1 MSIYASAVKKPV
13 TTSLIFIT
21 VIILGL
27 FSYQRLSIDLLPEI
41 EVNTI
46 LVMTAYPG
54 ASANDIETNV
64 TRPLENSLN
73 GINDLRHITSISRE
87 NISLITL
94 QFEHG
99 VNIDVATNDV
109 RDKINVTQS
118 FLPDDAGTPVLFKF
132 GADDIPILTLSV
144 TADKSTNALYKIL
157 DQQVVS
163 PLSRISGVG
172 MVSISGTPQR
182 EINVY
187 CDPYKL
193 EAYGMTIEQVSQVIT
208 SENRNTPGGSIDL
221 GSNTLSLRVQGEFI
235 DAAEI
240 LDLVIGQRNGKTI
253 FVRDVA
259 QVVDGVEERSQ
270 ESFTNG
276 LRGGMIVI
284 QKQSGANSVDIARQ
298 VHQVLPELQRNL
310 PSDVRLGIIADTTEN
325 ITNTMN
331 SLAQTIA
338 ITLVLVIVVVFIFL
352 GRWRATLIIAITI
365 PVSLIGAFIYLLASG
380 NTLNIISLS
389 ALSLAI
395 ALVVDDAIVI
405 LENMTTHLNRGS
417 QPKQAAIFATK
428 EVWLSVVASTLTM
441 LAVFLPL
448 TMISGIA
455 GVLFRQ
461 LGWIISIVM
470 IISTVASLS
479 LIPMM
484 GSRLLKA
491 ETKRGRLLNIFFTP
505 IEKALD
511 ALDRGY
517 GRLLQW
523 AVRHRGVVVVLALA
537 IFGGSMM
544 LVPHLRTEFF
554 PTMDNGR
561 IAVKAQL
568 PIGTRQDI
576 TREVAQRISDEF
588 IEKYPEIRV
597 LNYTFGQAD
606 DNNTSANL
614 SDNGTY
620 IMDFNI
626 RLTGK
631 NERTRS
637 MTQIADL
644 MREDLRHYTELR
656 EYNVSAGGRGMAGDA
671 VVDIEIYGYDLA
683 QTDEVAAEL
692 SSRLQ
697 ELPQTSQITIS
708 RNDYIPEI
716 QIDFDRE
723 KLALNGLNM
732 STVSGKL
739 RNRINGSVASF
750 FREDGEEYDIRVR
763 FAPEYRESIE
773 NIENMML
780 FNAAGN
786 GVRIR
791 DLGTVVKRL
800 TPPSIE
806 RKNRERV
813 VTVSAV
819 VARGYALSDLID
831 GSRVVLNNMDI
842 PSELF
847 WEFGG
852 TFEEQQETFAELF
865 TLMALIVILV
875 FVVMA
880 SQFESLTDPFV
891 IMFSIPFAF
900 TGVFFGLFITGTPM
914 GVMALIGI
922 LILIGIVV
930 KNGIV
935 LIDYTILCR
944 GRGMSVVQAVVTAG
958 KSRLRPVLM
967 TTMTTVLGMIPLAIG
982 RGEGAEMW
990 NSMGMTV
997 AWGLAVST
1005 LITLVLVPVLYCIFA
1020 GWKLKFQ
1027 RRKKVE
1033 TLSLFDE

>member
-1 MSIYASAVKKPV
+1 MTIYASAVRKPV
-13 TTSLIFIT
+13 TTALIFLTI
-21 VIILGL
+21 IILGV
-27 FSYQRLSIDLLPEI
+27 FSYQRLSVDLLPEI
-41 EVNTI
+41 DVNTI
-46 LVMTAYPG
+46 LVMTSYQG
-54 ASANDIETNV
+54 ASANDVETNV

-73 GINDLRHITSISRE
+73 GISNLRHITSTSRE
-87 NISLITL
+87 GISVITL

-99 VNIDVATNDV
+99 VDINVATNDV
-109 RDKINVTQS
+109 RDNINRAQS
-118 FLPDDAGTPVLFKF
+118 FLPDDVGTPILFKF

-163 PLSRISGVG
+163 PLARINGVG
-172 MVSISGTPQR
+172 MVSISGTAQR

-193 EAYGMTIEQVSQVIT
+193 EGYGVTIEEVAQVIT
-208 SENRNTPGGSIDL
+208 AENRNTPGGSIDL
-221 GSNTLSLRVQGEFI
+221 GSSTLSLRVQGEFVN
-235 DAAEI
+235 AAEI
-240 LDLVIGQRNGKTI
+240 LDLVVRQTEGRII
-253 FVRDVA
+253 YVRDVA
-259 QVVDGVEERSQ
+259 RVVDGVEERSQ
-270 ESFTNG
+270 ESYTNG
-276 LRGGMIVI
+276 RRGGMVVI

-298 VHQVLPELQRNL
+298 VHHLLPTLQRSL
-310 PSDVRLGIIADTTEN
+310 PSDVKLGIITDNSVN
-325 ITNTMN
+325 ITNTMD

-338 ITLVLVIVVVFIFL
+338 VTLVLVILVVFLFL
-352 GRWRATLIIAITI
+352 GRWKATLIIAITI
-365 PVSLIGAFIYLLASG
+365 PVSLIGAFIYLYASG

-389 ALSLAI
+389 ALSLAV

-405 LENMTTHLNRGS
+405 LENVTTHLNRGS
-417 QPKQAAIFATK
+417 TPKEAAVDATK

-455 GVLFRQ
+455 GILFRQ

-484 GSRLLKA
+484 ASRMMRA
-491 ETKRGRLLNIFFTP
+491 ERGRGRWLALFFAP
-505 IEKALD
+505 VEKTLG

-517 GRLLQW
+517 ARLLQW
-523 AVRHRGVVVVLALA
+523 AVRHRIAAVVLAFA
-537 IFGGSMM
+537 FFGGSML

-554 PTMDNGR
+554 PAMDNGR
-561 IAVKAQL
+561 ITINARL
-568 PIGTRQDI
+568 PIATRQNI
-576 TREVAQRISDEF
+576 TREVVHRISEEF
-588 IEKYPEIRV
+588 KEKYPEITI
-597 LNYTFGQAD
+597 LNVTFGQAD
-606 DNNTSANL
+606 NNNASANL

-620 IMDFNI
+620 IMSFNI
-626 RLTGK
+626 TLTGK
-631 NERTRS
+631 NERDRS
-637 MTQIADL
+637 MTEIADL
-644 MREDLRHYTELR
+644 MRKDLSRHTELR
-656 EYNVSAGGRGMAGDA
+656 EFNVSAGGRGMTGDA
-671 VVDIEIYGYDLA
+671 VVDIEIYGYDFA
-683 QTDEVAAEL
+683 QTDAVAARL
-692 SSRLQ
+692 STLLE
-697 ELPQTSQITIS
+697 ELPQVSQTTIS
-708 RNDYIPEI
+708 RNDYMPEV

-732 STVSGKL
+732 TTVSSKL

-750 FREDGEEYDIRVR
+750 FREDGQEYDIRVR
-763 FAPEYRESIE
+763 FAPEYRESIA
-773 NIENMML
+773 NIENIML
-780 FNAAGN
+780 FNAAGK
-786 GVRIR
+786 GVRVR
-791 DLGTVVKRL
+791 DVGTVVERL

-813 VTVSAV
+813 VIVSAV
-819 VARGYALSDLID
+819 VAPGYALSDLIES
-831 GSRVVLNNMDI
+831 SREVVNSIEM
-842 PSELF
+842 PSGLF

-865 TLMALIVILV
+865 TLMGLIVILV
-875 FVVMA
+875 YVVMA
-880 SQFESLTDPFV
+880 SQFESLADPFI

-900 TGVFFGLFITGTPM
+900 TGVFLGLFVTGTPM
-914 GVMALIGI
+914 GVMAIIGI

-944 GRGMSVVQAVVTAG
+944 SRGMGVLRAVVTSG

-967 TTMTTVLGMIPLAIG
+967 TTLTTVLGMIPLAIG

-1020 GWKLKFQ
+1020 GWKLRLG
-1027 RRKKVE
+1027 RRRG
-1033 TLSLFDE
+1033 